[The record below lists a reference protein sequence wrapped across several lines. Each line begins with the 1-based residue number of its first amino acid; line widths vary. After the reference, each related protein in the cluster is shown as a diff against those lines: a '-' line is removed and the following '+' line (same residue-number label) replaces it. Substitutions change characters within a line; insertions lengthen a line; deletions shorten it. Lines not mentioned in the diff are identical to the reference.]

1 MNDAIF
7 IFFSLTKLI
16 QRHRMQNTF
25 NSIQFLNHQF
35 SLNESEL
42 SQNMKSNKGAHN
54 IMSPKLKLGLRAS
67 LMAKRKASINIFDD
81 IISNNCQKIN
91 SPLSLNKQSK
101 FDEFK

>member
-1 MNDAIF
+1 
-7 IFFSLTKLI
+7 
-16 QRHRMQNTF
+16 MQNTF

-42 SQNMKSNKGAHN
+42 SHNNIKSNKGAHN

-81 IISNNCQKIN
+81 IISNTCQKIN
-91 SPLSLNKQSK
+91 SPLSLNKQIK